1 MTLSHEPIT
10 RVDFS
15 PSRGT
20 MTLLARDFLS
30 NSWTEDLKVIR
41 VAVVDDHPHVAI
53 ALRALLDETPDI
65 QLVAESRRGRDVAAL
80 VRRARPDVLL
90 LDLFI
95 EPEFDALA
103 TVRCLRTDFPDLKI
117 CLLSAYLDPAVVRD
131 LLQAGVYGYILK
143 DDDYVSR
150 IDTIVRDLADGEI
163 YLSPQ
168 AYAAL
173 AQATRAQGKDKE
185 QLLSER
191 EVEILRLAKR
201 GLPNPQIAQSLHI
214 SPGTVRNHLSTIY
227 RKLGVHSRH
236 EALQVADEQHLI

>member
-1 MTLSHEPIT
+1 M
-10 RVDFS
+10 
-15 PSRGT
+15 
-20 MTLLARDFLS
+20 
-30 NSWTEDLKVIR
+30 IR

-65 QLVAESRRGRDVAAL
+65 QLVAESQRGGDVAAL
-80 VRRARPDVLL
+80 IRRAHPDVLL
-90 LDLFI
+90 LDMFI

-103 TVRCLRTDFPDLKI
+103 AVRRLLVDFPNLKI
-117 CLLSAYLDPAVVRD
+117 CLFSAYLEPALVRD

-143 DDDYVSR
+143 DDDYVLR
-150 IDTIVRDLADGEI
+150 INTIIRDLADGEI

-168 AYAAL
+168 AHAA
-173 AQATRAQGKDKE
+173 
-185 QLLSER
+185 
-191 EVEILRLAKR
+191 LAKR

-236 EALQVADEQHLI
+236 EALQIVDERHLI